1 MRFPAQLLGLLLLWV
16 PGSSGDVVL
25 TQTPL
30 SLSVTPGETVSISC
44 KSTQSLKNSD
54 GKTYLRWFQHTPGQS
69 PQSII
74 YEISNRYTGVPDRF
88 TGSGSETDFTLTIS
102 SVQAEDAGVYYCFQA
117 THDPPTFFQ
126 GKKHNNEELQ
136 VTRSLT
142 PLLIWDQ
149 DTSQPVLLHPLCP
162 IITTGTLKTHKP
174 KSTQVPLPSPSTTLL
189 KAQTST
195 SFNPACS
202 SWCPPYSTWN
212 FLMEVIIFLSNYIGM
227 GTVWRLKKIL
237 YN

>member
-126 GKKHNNEELQ
+126 GKKHNNASSSALLFGVLSYYFVYTLQ
-136 VTRSLT
+136 NVDIIPGYNYIMPMSLG
-142 PLLIWDQ
+142 L
-149 DTSQPVLLHPLCP
+149 
-162 IITTGTLKTHKP
+162 
-174 KSTQVPLPSPSTTLL
+174 
-189 KAQTST
+189 ST
-195 SFNPACS
+195 S
-202 SWCPPYSTWN
+202 YGVRTE
-212 FLMEVIIFLSNYIGM
+212 L
-227 GTVWRLKKIL
+227 TD
-237 YN
+237 